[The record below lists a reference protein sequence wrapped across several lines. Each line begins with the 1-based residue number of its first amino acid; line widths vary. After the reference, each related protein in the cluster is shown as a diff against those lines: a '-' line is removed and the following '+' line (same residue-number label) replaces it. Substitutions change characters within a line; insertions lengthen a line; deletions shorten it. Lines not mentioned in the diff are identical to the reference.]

1 MAKKNWKPKVEY
13 RDPSTLVP
21 YAKNAKI
28 HSSTQIDKV
37 AGAIAEFG
45 FTQPIVVD
53 ASGVIIAG
61 HCRREASIKLGLK
74 EVPVVVADHLDEYQ
88 VMAARIADNKIAESP
103 WDPDLLKFDLGTLK
117 MHDFKIELTGFEVPE
132 IESFLNDGELPD
144 IRIGS
149 ASDGAEDAPVREV
162 ETSDPEKDDAVPET
176 PTDVITKFGD
186 VWQLGEH
193 RLMCGSATVASD
205 VDTLMNGE
213 KADMVFTDPPYGINV
228 VKADGN
234 IGGERVGKNGFGEKG
249 QYDKKA
255 KCGTYK
261 PIIGDDKP
269 FDPTFLLDLAPT
281 QIIWGANHFASRL
294 PDSSHWIVWYKE
306 MPVGT
311 DFSGAELAWTSI
323 DKKAVKT
330 YKFTWAGMTREGN
343 RKDELSNRVHPT
355 QKPVGLFEQ
364 ILNDY
369 DPKSVIDLF
378 GGSGST
384 LIACEKTN
392 RKCFMMELSPEYCDV
407 IVARWEEY
415 TGLRA
420 VLLPPRPPH
429 YRARRKTRGWLF
441 CLFGRKGMTKKPL
454 SNSSILSRNLLAI
467 RLIFLI

>member
-1 MAKKNWKPKVEY
+1 MAKKNWKPKIEY

-162 ETSDPEKDDAVPET
+162 ETSDPEKDDSIPET
-176 PTDVITKFGD
+176 PTDMITKLGD

-205 VDTLMNGE
+205 VQTLLNGQNID
-213 KADMVFTDPPYGINV
+213 AVITDPPYGIN
-228 VKADGN
+228 
-234 IGGERVGKNGFGEKG
+234 EKT
-249 QYDKKA
+249 DRDFASRTRKA
-255 KCGTYK
+255 KGGTFA
-261 PIIGDDKP
+261 PIIGDDSIQ
-269 FDPTFLLDLAPT
+269 TALDAFR
-281 QIIWGANHFASRL
+281 IA
-294 PDSSHWIVWYKE
+294 D
-306 MPVGT
+306 
-311 DFSGAELAWTSI
+311 ELADIIVYWGGNYYAHELPPSPCWAVW
-323 DKKAVKT
+323 DKRVSEEQRDMNSDCELAYVKHPTKRSVRIFRHLWKGMIKASEV
-330 YKFTWAGMTREGN
+330 GEG
-343 RKDELSNRVHPT
+343 RVHPT
-355 QKPVGLFEQ
+355 QKPVALAEWVLSEFAPSAVNV
-364 ILNDY
+364 L
-369 DPKSVIDLF
+369 DLF

-384 LIACEKTN
+384 LIAAQKLN

-420 VLLPPRPPH
+420 VLLPPASASLP
-429 YRARRKTRGWLF
+429 
-441 CLFGRKGMTKKPL
+441 
-454 SNSSILSRNLLAI
+454 SSS
-467 RLIFLI
+467 